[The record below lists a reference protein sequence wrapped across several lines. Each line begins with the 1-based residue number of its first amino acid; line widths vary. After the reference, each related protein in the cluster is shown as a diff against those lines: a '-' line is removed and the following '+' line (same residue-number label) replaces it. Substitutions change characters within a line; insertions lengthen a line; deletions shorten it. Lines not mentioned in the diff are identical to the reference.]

1 MRENTAQ
8 TSQKKDWLNDF
19 VERNLWAIIMLVIG
33 GAIFYATISSSVTAN
48 AKEID
53 DLNKKVDSLQSL
65 VERIIILEE
74 HDKTFAEDLSEM
86 KTDLKSIGRAVGA
99 KNLDT
104 EE

>member
-1 MRENTAQ
+1 MIENSAQ